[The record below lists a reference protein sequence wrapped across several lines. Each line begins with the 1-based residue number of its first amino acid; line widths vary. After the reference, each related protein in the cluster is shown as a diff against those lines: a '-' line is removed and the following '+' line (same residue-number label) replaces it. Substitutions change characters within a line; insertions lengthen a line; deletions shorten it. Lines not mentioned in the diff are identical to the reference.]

1 MSQIDMLKTQQGLYD
16 LGIFSQVDTAVQN
29 PEGSEREKNVLVEV
43 QEAKRYTFSYGLG
56 LEFQTGQPAVGS
68 NQPQGATG
76 ASPRVSFGITRL
88 NFRGRNDTITFKSH
102 VGRLQQRALISFEEP
117 RWFNS
122 RDWRMSVT
130 LFYDNTLDVAT
141 FTSQRLESSVQA
153 AQTISKVS
161 TMLYRF
167 TYRRGEA
174 SNLPSQ
180 PDQHTLVTPPPPYR
194 KAWLQISCT

>member
-1 MSQIDMLKTQQGLYD
+1 MSDAG
-16 LGIFSQVDTAVQN
+16 
-29 PEGSEREKNVLVEV
+29 
-43 QEAKRYTFSYGLG
+43 EAD
-56 LEFQTGQPAVGS
+56 V
-68 NQPQGATG
+68 G
-76 ASPRVSFGITRL
+76 ASSPRGDGGAVPALCLELPRL

-122 RDWRMSVT
+122 RNWRMSVT

-141 FTSQRLESSVQA
+141 FTSERLEGSVQA

-167 TYRRGEA
+167 TYRRGRA
-174 SNLPSQ
+174 RKPQHHNQ
-180 PDQHTLVTPPPPYR
+180 PIPPLSPPTPVGVPRFIHFPLRREQDVGTTP
-194 KAWLQISCT
+194 